1 MNNKSFTSCALLA
14 LALSSAAFAQQAAT
28 TEVEDTANFAL
39 PTLVIHGQ
47 EVANLRP
54 VTTYDTPVSNL
65 EFNPRIDFQSRN
77 MAEAQGDVSIRG
89 GIFENTGFRVGSA
102 TLMDPQTGHYSAEL
116 PIAPEMLTAPDVL
129 VAGDNALY
137 GFNSTV
143 GTISYGWSQIQ
154 DGGSATIGGG
164 DHDLNFQRLHHA
176 VTGTFANTDN
186 WSWGAEI
193 ETSRSESDG
202 TIKYGDHDFDRT
214 TGRVQLLGPN
224 SQTDFFAGYQEKK
237 FGWPGMYTATKYID
251 PLEYENLKTRLFI
264 INHHHDYGDGDYI
277 EFTATHRRNTDN
289 YQLDAIKLIKD
300 NPDTPL
306 IDESNGGTA
315 TAVVDYPAKHET
327 KVSSFAFNGLHHIST
342 NTGIYY
348 AGQITAD
355 EWRKTDPYTKPH
367 VDASRSYAK
376 LSILPEHRFELN
388 SSESLI
394 LRVGGSFDDTNRD
407 DSQFS
412 AISDIKWQRIH
423 TNGNSE
429 NIYLSYSEA
438 SQIAGYVAMGD
449 SKGGPYVSNSDLGRE
464 ISQNLELGGTIK
476 RDSWTFEGAVFYRWD
491 DDLVDWAYSNDAE
504 FARSAKAVDIETFG
518 VELIASKRW
527 NSIEAI
533 ASYTFLDK
541 DEDYG
546 DDDIDA
552 SFYALNYANH
562 RVTLGAIWTPCETVQ
577 VRIDNEWR
585 SQEDNDLRGSDNE
598 ALFTHIGV
606 SVFPPQVDGLELF
619 VAIDNAWDDD
629 YEEVPGTPGRSDQV
643 SIGATYRW

>member
-1 MNNKSFTSCALLA
+1 MDHKLSTSLTCLGLTLGGTVIAQEVPTSTEEDHVEQ
-14 LALSSAAFAQQAAT
+14 ALS
-28 TEVEDTANFAL
+28 L
-39 PTLVIHGQ
+39 PTLIVSGQ
-47 EVANLRP
+47 ETANVRP
-54 VTTYDTPVSNL
+54 VTTYESPVSNL

-77 MAEAQGDVSIRG
+77 MAEAQGDVTIRG

-102 TLMDPQTGHYSAEL
+102 TLIDPQTGHYSAEL
-116 PIAPEMLTAPDVL
+116 PIAPEMLTAPEVL

-154 DGGSATIGGG
+154 DGGSATLGGG

-176 VTGTFANTDN
+176 VTGTFANAED

-202 TIKYGDHDFDRT
+202 TIQYGDHNFDRT
-214 TGRVQLLGPN
+214 TGRVQLVGPN
-224 SQTDFFAGYQEKK
+224 SQTDFFAGYQSKS
-237 FGWPGMYTATKYID
+237 FSWPGMYTAD
-251 PLEYENLKTRLFI
+251 RFANAQAALAPEYENLKTRLFVL
-264 INHHHDYGDGDYI
+264 NHLQNYSDDNYF
-277 EFTATHRRNTDN
+277 EFTATHRRHTDN
-289 YQLDAIKLIKD
+289 YILDVR
-300 NPDTPL
+300 
-306 IDESNGGTA
+306 ESVLALSEN
-315 TAVVDYPAKHET
+315 YAKIFPYNHET
-327 KVSSFAFNGLHHIST
+327 KVSSLGFSGLHELNNSL
-342 NTGIYY
+342 GINYS
-348 AGQITAD
+348 GQVTAD
-355 EWRKTDPYTKPH
+355 EIESSSLEEGNFT
-367 VDASRSYAK
+367 SRTYYK
-376 LSILPEHRFELN
+376 LSVLPEYCFNRD
-388 SSESLI
+388 SRESVTV
-394 LRVGGSFDDTNRD
+394 RAGAAFDDTNRGN
-407 DSQFS
+407 SQLS
-412 AISDIKWQRIH
+412 AISDITWQRTH
-423 TNGNSE
+423 SNGDSE
-429 NIYLSYSEA
+429 SAFLSYSES
-438 SQIAGYVAMGD
+438 SQVAGYGAIGGLED
-449 SKGGPYVSNSDLGRE
+449 KGMFRSNHELDRE
-464 ISQNLELGGTIK
+464 TSQNLELGGTIK
-476 RDSWTFEGAVFYRWD
+476 RDNWRFEGAIFYRWD
-491 DDLVDWAYSNDAE
+491 DDLTDWTMDFDKDDGEY
-504 FARSAKAVDIETFG
+504 ARQANAVDIETFG

-527 NSIEAI
+527 ETIEAI

-546 DDDIDA
+546 NDAIDA

-619 VAIDNAWDDD
+619 VAVDNAWDDD

>member
-1 MNNKSFTSCALLA
+1 MNRKSFTSCALIA

-102 TLMDPQTGHYSAEL
+102 TLIDPQTGHYSAEL
-116 PIAPEMLTAPDVL
+116 PIAPEMLTTPDVL

-154 DGGSATIGGG
+154 DGGSATLGGG
-164 DHDLNFQRLHHA
+164 DNDLNFQRLHHA
-176 VTGTFANTDN
+176 VTGTFANAED

-202 TIKYGDHDFDRT
+202 TIQYGDHDFDRT
-214 TGRVQLLGPN
+214 TGRVQLVGPN
-224 SQTDFFAGYQEKK
+224 SQTDFFAGYQSKS
-237 FGWPGMYTATKYID
+237 FSWPGMYTAT
-251 PLEYENLKTRLFI
+251 PSNHETENLKTRLFS
-264 INHHHDYGDGDYI
+264 INHQQNYGTDSHWELSSYY
-277 EFTATHRRNTDN
+277 RRNNDYYVLRRN
-289 YQLDAIKLIKD
+289 DPSYY
-300 NPDTPL
+300 N
-306 IDESNGGTA
+306 A
-315 TAVVDYPAKHET
+315 THET
-327 KVSSFAFNGLHHIST
+327 KSGALAL
-342 NTGIYY
+342 
-348 AGQITAD
+348 AGQHELNEAFAINHSAQFTAD
-355 EWRKTDPYTKPH
+355 SIDSNAKFKGNPTSALEEGDFT
-367 VDASRSYAK
+367 SRSYIK
-376 LSILPEHRFELN
+376 ISVLPEYRLKLDENEALTF
-388 SSESLI
+388 
-394 LRVGGSFDDTNRD
+394 RAGATFDDTNRD
-407 DSQFS
+407 SS
-412 AISDIKWQRIH
+412 EVSPIADITWNH
-423 TNGNSE
+423 NDTNGQSE
-429 NIYLSYSEA
+429 KVYLSYA
-438 SQIAGYVAMGD
+438 QATQVAGYGAI
-449 SKGGPYVSNSDLGRE
+449 GGGESGRFASNYELDRE
-464 ISQNLELGGTIK
+464 ISQNLELGGAIK
-476 RDSWTFEGAVFYRWD
+476 RDEWSFEGAIFYRWD
-491 DDLVDWAYSNDAE
+491 DGLVDWTYSESSSSSRQAN
-504 FARSAKAVDIETFG
+504 AVDIETFG

-546 DDDIDA
+546 DNTIDA

-562 RVTLGAIWTPCETVQ
+562 RVTLGAIWTPYEAVQ

-619 VAIDNAWDDD
+619 VAVDNAWDDD